1 MVELDSMPKDVGK
14 GFIDDDPDA
23 ADGMLRLIM
32 FTADGR
38 TFEDA
43 EVSGLAFIGGRFVGD
58 LLKRES
64 RPARPHS
71 SRDWSARRAA
81 ARVPATAT
89 RTAAGSGW

>member
-58 LLKRES
+58 LCS
-64 RPARPHS
+64 GPGPGHG
-71 SRDWSARRAA
+71 D
-81 ARVPATAT
+81 TDC
-89 RTAAGSGW
+89 AGSGW